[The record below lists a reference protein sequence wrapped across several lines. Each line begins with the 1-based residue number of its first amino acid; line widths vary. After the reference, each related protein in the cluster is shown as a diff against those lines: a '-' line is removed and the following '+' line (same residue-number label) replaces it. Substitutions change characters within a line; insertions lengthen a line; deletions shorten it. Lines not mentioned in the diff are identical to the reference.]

1 MSLVLRF
8 VDKDYNVREDFVR
21 FIQCRLGFRGGS
33 RIFLTLVQ
41 KDADEVGIH
50 DAVGVV
56 KINWDF
62 GGRCEP
68 TNGVWGKAPKAL
80 AILAFS
86 TPKTA
91 FS

>member
-1 MSLVLRF
+1 MTEVTHSNNTCQGR
-8 VDKDYNVREDFVR
+8 
-21 FIQCRLGFRGGS
+21 S
-33 RIFLTLVQ
+33 RIFLTLV
-41 KDADEVGIH
+41 KKYADEVGIH

-56 KINWDF
+56 KNNWGF
-62 GGRCEP
+62 GGP